1 MTDQHGAQ
9 RSSSFASTQN
19 SPEEPSHPQNSVQGQ
34 LNFHQDSII
43 GLLPPLA
50 SPVSVSSL
58 HIDLKN
64 IPWINSLDKLPGLLG
79 RRPAQD
85 HTLPLSDKYKLK
97 THCCPHPKPMHAPSS
112 RASLAPLPR
121 GPKSQHPEGETQ
133 REPPDGIPS
142 TSSIT

>member
-1 MTDQHGAQ
+1 MTDRHEAQ

-64 IPWINSLDKLPGLLG
+64 MPWINSLDIVLQ
-79 RRPAQD
+79 RPAQD

-112 RASLAPLPR
+112 RASLVPLLR

-133 REPPDGIPS
+133 SEPPDGIPS
-142 TSSIT
+142 TSLIT